1 MDEQREVA
9 AFIDRHDIEAPPEF
23 RLLDVV
29 SELGEVAKDV
39 NESTGYGDDPSEV
52 TVNEDELGDALF
64 ALLALADAVDIDAQD
79 ALETALTKYESRLE
93 TQDEP
98 GSGV

>member
-29 SELGEVAKDV
+29 SELGEVAKDL
-39 NESTGYGDDPSEV
+39 NESTGYGDDPSEA
-52 TVNEDELGDALF
+52 TVSEDELGDALF
-64 ALLALADAVDIDAQD
+64 ALLALADAVDIDAEA

-93 TQDEP
+93 TQDDP
-98 GSGV
+98 ASGE